1 MAEGEN
7 DGSIDGSKLGLSD
20 SSGVV
25 GGDDAVTVG
34 ELEGGSDTSEAVG
47 VDDAV
52 TVGEVEGRLEGLA
65 VGDCVVGTSSIPVG
79 C

>member
-34 ELEGGSDTSEAVG
+34 E
-47 VDDAV
+47 
-52 TVGEVEGRLEGLA
+52 VEGRLEGLA